1 MAMAAVRRKGIR
13 LASLMSPSSINGAAV
28 LRGTSLSY
36 EEAFTTV
43 QATSNIR
50 RLHTSPKGPFPS
62 YLERFLL
69 TTAENP
75 KEFQSITQSQQR
87 RSFSVQVSCASV
99 AAQRFYIA
107 FSNGQQP
114 LGYLNSKASYSSKAT
129 AVGDPT
135 ESVEELYD
143 KISKS
148 VEAEKMPPNAWLWL
162 LIEKCANQND
172 IDLLFKTLQNLRRF
186 RLSNLR
192 IHANFNCALCLS
204 IAEACARVG
213 AINFGFLAN
222 ELLPVEPLY
231 AKKQNDAK
239 LMVEIMKLIKRN
251 HLPFQ
256 PSTADIVFSSDNEFV
271 AYKEED
277 EVLFLYGDGEVD
289 MIFIEEDSDNVDVA
303 PKFDGNWH
311 DFVEDKLVFG
321 LVFGD
326 EGFVI
331 EVMLHQGDVD
341 SLWKIEDLRS
351 DLTKPHTLSSS
362 LSCAKGFLLEGKPE
376 NAAAIIHVI
385 HQNLPDKK
393 KADVAVELQ
402 KLVSEWPSELIK
414 HQKEQDRKVPFSDD
428 CAAALISSLRHNMQ
442 LMIDGLSKIGFNV
455 RVDLDKTA
463 MEEPIPS

>member
-1 MAMAAVRRKGIR
+1 MAMTAVRRKGIR
-13 LASLMSPSSINGAAV
+13 LASLMSPSSINGGAV
-28 LRGTSLSY
+28 LRGTSVPY

-69 TTAENP
+69 TTAENL

-87 RSFSVQVSCASV
+87 RSFSVQVSCAS

-204 IAEACARVG
+204 VAEACARVG
-213 AINFGFLAN
+213 AINFGKKLLWQHNVYGLTPSVGSAN
-222 ELLPVEPLY
+222 RLLLY

-256 PSTADIVFSSDNEFV
+256 PSTADIVFSICRQTN
-271 AYKEED
+271 
-277 EVLFLYGDGEVD
+277 
-289 MIFIEEDSDNVDVA
+289 
-303 PKFDGNWH
+303 NW
-311 DFVEDKLVFG
+311 
-321 LVFGD
+321 
-326 EGFVI
+326 
-331 EVMLHQGDVD
+331 
-341 SLWKIEDLRS
+341 
-351 DLTKPHTLSSS
+351 
-362 LSCAKGFLLEGKPE
+362 
-376 NAAAIIHVI
+376 
-385 HQNLPDKK
+385 
-393 KADVAVELQ
+393 
-402 KLVSEWPSELIK
+402 ELISK
-414 HQKEQDRKVPFSDD
+414 YSKKFIKAGAKLRRTTFATWMEF
-428 CAAALISSLRHNMQ
+428 AAGIVSILYECHSNSSK
-442 LMIDGLSKIGFNV
+442 S
-455 RVDLDKTA
+455 
-463 MEEPIPS
+463 